1 EIIFPV
7 CSPAYL
13 LAHPAPQTVDE
24 LVHHQLIHS
33 SDDFRK
39 RMGWPEWVELAGGDA
54 GEIKPNI
61 VFNDY
66 QLTLQAALAGEG
78 IALGWSLTAQQLLNN
93 RLLVKA
99 LPTQIKTDRAFFLL
113 ASEDASKNK
122 RCKVLVD
129 WFLGQ
134 SEELRP

>member
-1 EIIFPV
+1 
-7 CSPAYL
+7 YL
-13 LAHPAPQTVDE
+13 LSHPAPQAVED
-24 LVHHQLIHS
+24 LIHHQLIHS
-33 SDDFRK
+33 SDAFRK
-39 RMGWPEWVELAGGDA
+39 RLDWPEWVELAGGDA
-54 GEIKPNI
+54 GDIKPNI

-93 RLLVKA
+93 RLLVKP
-99 LPTQIKTDRAFFLL
+99 LPTQIQTDRAFFLL

-129 WFLGQ
+129 WFLVQ